1 MAVKTIAGAQ
11 VNVSE
16 EGYLED
22 MNQWNEDVAKELASE
37 VGIELTDKHFEVL
50 NYLRE
55 KTEAGEALTIRKVGK
70 SGITDIKGLYKLF
83 PKGPLKFSSKIAGIP
98 KPASSHP

>member
-1 MAVKTIAGAQ
+1 MTTKTIAGAE

-22 MNQWNEDVAKELASE
+22 MSQWNNDVAKEIASE
-37 VGIELTDKHFEVL
+37 LNIELSDKHFEVL

-55 KTEAGEALTIRKVGK
+55 KTEIGEGLTIRKVGK
-70 SGITDIKGLYKLF
+70 SGIVSIKELYKLF

-98 KPASSHP
+98 KPTSCI

>member
-1 MAVKTIAGAQ
+1 MALKTIAGAE

-22 MNQWNEDVAKELASE
+22 MNQWNEEVAKEIADE
-37 VGIELTDKHFEVL
+37 IGIELTDKHFEVL

-55 KTEAGEALTIRKVGK
+55 TTEAGESLTIRKVGK

-98 KPASSHP
+98 KPASCV

>member
-1 MAVKTIAGAQ
+1 MALKTIAGKEI
-11 VNVSE
+11 NVTE
-16 EGYLED
+16 EGYLEN
-22 MNQWNEDVAKELASE
+22 MNDWNEDVAKEIAKE
-37 VGIELTDKHFEVL
+37 IGIDLTEKHFEVL

-70 SGITDIKGLYKLF
+70 SGITDIKGLYTLF

-98 KPASSHP
+98 KPASCV

>member
-1 MAVKTIAGAQ
+1 MSVKTIAEAQ

-22 MNQWNEDVAKELASE
+22 MSQWNEDIAREVASE
-37 VGIELTDKHFEVL
+37 IGIELTDKHFEVL

-55 KTEAGEALTIRKVGK
+55 KTTSGEALTIRKVGK
-70 SGITDIKGLYKLF
+70 SGIVDIKGLYKLF

-98 KPASSHP
+98 KPTSCI